1 MHVNFRRRSC
11 DCHRDRDQRHR
22 LLSALLK
29 CYATRKCS
37 FSFQC
42 EVRPPREDRG
52 WHKSSCNVWRY
63 TENGG
68 RRYTANAGWGFQLP
82 QAPRGGGG
90 FDSLRLSLASIHE
103 PRYTF
108 FTTLEAAAG
117 RNVAA
122 SCMKEHM
129 RQVLLVVREEPG
141 ASLLPFS
148 H

>member
-1 MHVNFRRRSC
+1 MAGTNPHATFGGILKTAVGGIPPTLVGVFNSL
-11 DCHRDRDQRHR
+11 R
-22 LLSALLK
+22 L
-29 CYATRKCS
+29 
-37 FSFQC
+37 
-42 EVRPPREDRG
+42 
-52 WHKSSCNVWRY
+52 
-63 TENGG
+63 
-68 RRYTANAGWGFQLP
+68 
-82 QAPRGGGG
+82 RGGG
-90 FDSLRLSLASIHE
+90 FVSLRLSLASIHE

>member
-1 MHVNFRRRSC
+1 MAGTNPHATFGGI
-11 DCHRDRDQRHR
+11 
-22 LLSALLK
+22 LK
-29 CYATRKCS
+29 TA
-37 FSFQC
+37 
-42 EVRPPREDRG
+42 VGGIPPTLVG
-52 WHKSSCNVWRY
+52 VFN
-63 TENGG
+63 
-68 RRYTANAGWGFQLP
+68 
-82 QAPRGGGG
+82 
-90 FDSLRLSLASIHE
+90 SLRLRRAAAEDLSVSDSIHE